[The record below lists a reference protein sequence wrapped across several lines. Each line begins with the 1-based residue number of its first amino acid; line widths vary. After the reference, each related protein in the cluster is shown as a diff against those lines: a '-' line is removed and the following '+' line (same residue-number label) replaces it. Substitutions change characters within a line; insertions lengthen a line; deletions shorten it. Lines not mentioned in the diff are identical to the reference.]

1 MKKLKT
7 EQKKLLKQSAQ
18 KIQTLWESEKQKI
31 EFELRKNW
39 LQNLAGA

>member
-1 MKKLKT
+1 MEKFKT
-7 EQKKLLKQSAQ
+7 EQKKLLKKSTK

-39 LQNLAGA
+39 AQNLAGA

>member
-1 MKKLKT
+1 MEKLKI
-7 EQKKLLKQSAQ
+7 EQQNILEKSAK